1 MKRHA
6 YRSIVIH
13 REDHP
18 AHASTRLEPREAS
31 RVAAM
36 DDWEE
41 EEELVSLLILRE
53 DRLRGIPG
61 FASRKNDKGEAA

>member
-18 AHASTRLEPREAS
+18 AHASGRLGPQEATR
-31 RVAAM
+31 VVAM
-36 DDWEE
+36 DDREE

-53 DRLRGIPG
+53 DRLRGLPG
-61 FASRKNDKGEAA
+61 FAARKIDKGEAA